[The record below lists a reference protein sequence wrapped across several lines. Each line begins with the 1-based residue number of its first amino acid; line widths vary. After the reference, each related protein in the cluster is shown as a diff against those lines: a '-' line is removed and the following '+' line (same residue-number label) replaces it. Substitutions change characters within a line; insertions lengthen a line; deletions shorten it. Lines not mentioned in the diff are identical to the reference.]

1 MLRVSSGRIDQTRW
15 HAKHWDGLPL
25 RVYCFISLSCPPII
39 GLVLLIQ
46 SYINPTSSS
55 QCLVNLSTGHAT
67 HCGNWPI
74 RTLDT
79 QGIAA
84 GCPYMYV
91 ISFALFCRPFFST
104 TRRSASTALTVVAYL
119 SVHLSHESLVRKNVD
134 TASSQHVW
142 IEGVDKKCDSGAYGN
157 FSVIPHA
164 AHPSLTK
171 NEGT

>member
-1 MLRVSSGRIDQTRW
+1 M
-15 HAKHWDGLPL
+15 HCDGLPL
-25 RVYCFISLSCPPII
+25 RVYCLFPRNKQYTRRGNPSQCFACPAVELTRHVDTRSIATGCPYVYIVFSLSCPPII

-134 TASSQHVW
+134 TASSQHV
-142 IEGVDKKCDSGAYGN
+142 
-157 FSVIPHA
+157 
-164 AHPSLTK
+164 
-171 NEGT
+171 